1 VSALRA
7 EHIDSLSD
15 PRLDDYRDVRDKE
28 LLRNRS
34 LFVVEGRENVR
45 RLIRDSSHQPRSLL
59 LSKPAFEAMAG
70 FLAQLPDE
78 VRVFVGEREVVSTV
92 AGFDLHRGCLAA
104 VDRKPSVEPSSLL
117 AAPGLGSLVVV
128 LEGLANPDNVG
139 SVFRNAMA
147 LGVDA
152 VLLCPRCCDPLYRK
166 AIRVSMGAALC
177 VPTAR
182 FDSWP
187 CGLEEL
193 RAAGYRIVAMHPGPD
208 AEEVGTPG
216 WSEHV
221 RQLSRVALVL
231 GAEGNGLSSETLARC
246 DERHRVAM
254 VPGFDSLNVA
264 TACAIAL
271 HHLFVARSAD
281 A

>member
-1 VSALRA
+1 MSALNV

-15 PRLDDYRDVRDKE
+15 PRLDDYRNVRDKE
-28 LLRNRS
+28 LLRDRS
-34 LFVVEGRENVR
+34 LFIVEGRENVR

-59 LSKPAFEAMAG
+59 LSKPAFEAMAD
-70 FLAQLPDE
+70 FLAQLPDPI
-78 VRVFVGEREVVSTV
+78 RVLVGAREVVSSV

-104 VDRKPSVEPSSLL
+104 VERKPNAKPSSLL
-117 AAPGLGSLVVV
+117 AAPGESSLVVV

-139 SVFRNAMA
+139 GVFRNAMA

-182 FDSWP
+182 FDLWP
-187 CGLEEL
+187 GGLEEL
-193 RAAGYRIVAMHPGPD
+193 RAAGYRIVAMHPGRD
-208 AEEVGTPG
+208 AEEVGTAR

-231 GAEGNGLSSETLARC
+231 GAEGNGLSAETLALC
-246 DERHRVAM
+246 DERHRIAM

-264 TACAIAL
+264 TAAAIAL
-271 HHLFVARSAD
+271 HHLFVARSG
-281 A
+281 

>member
-1 VSALRA
+1 MSALSV

-28 LLRNRS
+28 LLRGRS
-34 LFVVEGRENVR
+34 LFIVEGRENVR

-59 LSKPAFEAMAG
+59 LSKPAFDAMAD
-70 FLAQLPDE
+70 FLAQLPDP
-78 VRVFVGEREVVSTV
+78 VRVLVGAREVVSSV

-104 VDRKPSVEPSSLL
+104 VERKPSAEPSSLL
-117 AAPGLGSLVVV
+117 AAPGEDSLVVV

-139 SVFRNAMA
+139 AVFRSAMA

-182 FDSWP
+182 FDRWP
-187 CGLEEL
+187 GGLEEL
-193 RAAGYRIVAMHPGPD
+193 RAADYRIVAVHPGRD
-208 AEEVGTPG
+208 AEEVGTPR
-216 WSEHV
+216 WTEHV
-221 RQLSRVALVL
+221 RQFSRVALVL
-231 GAEGNGLSSETLARC
+231 GAEGNGLSAETLARC
-246 DERHRVAM
+246 DERHRIAM
-254 VPGFDSLNVA
+254 VQDFDSLNVA
-264 TACAIAL
+264 TACAIVL
-271 HHLFVARSAD
+271 HHLFVVRSG
-281 A
+281 

>member
-1 VSALRA
+1 MSALSV

-28 LLRNRS
+28 LLRSRS
-34 LFVVEGRENVR
+34 LFIVEGRENVR

-59 LSKPAFEAMAG
+59 LSKPAFDAMAD
-70 FLAQLPDE
+70 FLAQLPDP
-78 VRVFVGEREVVSTV
+78 VRVLVGAREVVSSV

-104 VDRKPSVEPSSLL
+104 VERKPSAEPSSLL
-117 AAPGLGSLVVV
+117 AAPGEDSLVVV

-139 SVFRNAMA
+139 AVFRSAMA

-182 FDSWP
+182 FDTWP
-187 CGLEEL
+187 GGLEEL
-193 RAAGYRIVAMHPGPD
+193 RAADYRIVAVHPGRD
-208 AEEVGTPG
+208 AEEVGTPR
-216 WSEHV
+216 WTEHV
-221 RQLSRVALVL
+221 RQFSRVALVL
-231 GAEGNGLSSETLARC
+231 GAEGNGLSAETLARC
-246 DERHRVAM
+246 DERHRIAM
-254 VPGFDSLNVA
+254 VQDFDSLNVA
-264 TACAIAL
+264 TACAIVL
-271 HHLFVARSAD
+271 HHLFVVRSG
-281 A
+281 